1 MKLTKKGFSLVELM
15 IVVAIIGIL
24 VAALLPQLQNMI
36 SSAKESNAKQSLKA
50 LSDAITR
57 FNAVEPRECTNLQW
71 LVPNYMKEL
80 KRDPW
85 GSTYSLAPEDGVIFS
100 FGPDKAAGDV
110 TDSNSFER
118 RDNIEFYY
126 KPKLGI
132 AEAKLSLDLDGNGKL
147 NNGDRITILFTRSAK
162 TVTGSGASETFVL
175 ITANDFIFTDRFEG
189 EAADQAAEY
198 WLYENAP
205 TDYTGSHLGVMENN
219 PSFATSLDSNPISGA
234 SVSMLVVDKAGY
246 PSDDSSSY
254 DSVIGGPTYD
264 EPALKGEKG
273 DVYVTFELRGPNYWE
288 LDAELYIR
296 FAPGS
301 TRPQTGKYRDSR
313 GNVAIQN
320 GYNVKVETY
329 F

>member
-85 GSTYSLAPEDGVIFS
+85 GSPYSLAPEDGVIFS
-100 FGPDKAAGDV
+100 YGPDKEAGDV
-110 TDSNSFER
+110 TNPNSFER

-132 AEAKLSLDLDGNGKL
+132 AEAKVSLDLDGNGKL
-147 NNGDRITILFTRSAK
+147 NNGDRITILFTRSSK
-162 TVTGSGASETFVL
+162 TVTGTTALTPVNVSAEDFV
-175 ITANDFIFTDRFEG
+175 FCDRFEG
-189 EAADQAAEY
+189 EAADQANEN
-198 WLYENAP
+198 WLY
-205 TDYTGSHLGVMENN
+205 GNN
-219 PSFATSLDSNPISGA
+219 PLAATALPASRLMFDKPEYVTSLDGTALGA
-234 SVSMLVVDKAGY
+234 GVSLLVVDNSGY
-246 PSDDSSSY
+246 PSDNGSF
-254 DSVIGGPTYD
+254 IAF
-264 EPALKGEKG
+264 ALTGAAS
-273 DVYVTFELRGPNYWE
+273 DVYVTYELRGPNYWE
-288 LDAELYIR
+288 LDAELFVR

-301 TRPQTGKYRDSR
+301 TQPQIGKYRDSR